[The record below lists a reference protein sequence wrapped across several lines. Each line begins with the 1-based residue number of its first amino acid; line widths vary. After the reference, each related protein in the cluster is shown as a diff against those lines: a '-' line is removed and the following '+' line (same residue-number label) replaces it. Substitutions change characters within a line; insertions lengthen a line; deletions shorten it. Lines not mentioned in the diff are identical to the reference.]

1 MPKLLQNSELV
12 RKVTHF
18 IWIEGYLVSKRLWH
32 PDLKSKVVYKVGSE
46 RKRRG
51 LAGLRGGTCRLTPK
65 ALPTL
70 IQVHYAVRCPG
81 PCKER
86 DPAETLPRCAQR
98 KPTSSIITRSTCLGH
113 KGGFF
118 LKSQQEKPYILSY
131 LELPYCFIFSV
142 FILKSMSSSTAG
154 WIQSLDM
161 QIMYYLWLILS
172 TNHSRYPHTCFQTRD
187 LHCRMITENV
197 ALFILKRWGFKP

>member
-1 MPKLLQNSELV
+1 M
-12 RKVTHF
+12 
-18 IWIEGYLVSKRLWH
+18 
-32 PDLKSKVVYKVGSE
+32 GSE

-131 LELPYCFIFSV
+131 LELPYSFQCFYSKIHV
-142 FILKSMSSSTAG
+142 IIYCRLDTKSGHADNVLFYDLFYPQTIHATLIPVSRPGIYTA
-154 WIQSLDM
+154 
-161 QIMYYLWLILS
+161 
-172 TNHSRYPHTCFQTRD
+172 
-187 LHCRMITENV
+187 E
-197 ALFILKRWGFKP
+197 

>member
-1 MPKLLQNSELV
+1 M
-12 RKVTHF
+12 
-18 IWIEGYLVSKRLWH
+18 
-32 PDLKSKVVYKVGSE
+32 YKVGSE

-161 QIMYYLWLILS
+161 QIMYYFMTYSIHKPFTLPSYLFPDQGS
-172 TNHSRYPHTCFQTRD
+172 TLQNDHRKCGSFHP
-187 LHCRMITENV
+187 
-197 ALFILKRWGFKP
+197 